1 MLNVTFKNR
10 SKLIQ
15 VLVCCFGFLGCCST
29 ISAKESLLV
38 FAAVG
43 ARQPLMEISN
53 RFERKFDTEIVYD
66 FGGTGRL
73 ANKVFI
79 GQKPDVFIAGS
90 EKWAVILKERGYIN
104 GYHPIVRHT
113 PVFIVF
119 KHQTAI
125 RTIDDILQKNYK
137 VALGDPKA
145 CAIGATTQSILSN
158 LEIEKEEIN
167 LCAYGTTVK
176 QLVFWVESGV
186 ADVSIVWH
194 ADAVQSG
201 KVDIL
206 PIPEEKNAPSFIPI
220 CLMKT
225 AKDKQVAN
233 EFVAYVLEEGK
244 GIFVSH
250 GFQI

>member
-1 MLNVTFKNR
+1 MLNITFKNG

-15 VLVCCFGFLGCCST
+15 VMVCCFSLLGCYST

-38 FAAVG
+38 FAAIG
-43 ARQPLMEISN
+43 ARQPLMEIAD
-53 RFERKFDTEIVYD
+53 RFEKKFDTEIVYD

-90 EKWAVILKERGYIN
+90 EKWVVILKERGYID
-104 GYHPIVRHT
+104 GYHPIARHT
-113 PVFIVF
+113 PVFIVS
-119 KHQTAI
+119 KHRESIHTLE
-125 RTIDDILQKNYK
+125 DILQKEYK
-137 VALGDPKA
+137 VALGNPKA
-145 CAIGATTQSILSN
+145 CAIGATSQSILSN
-158 LEIEKEEIN
+158 LGIDQKDIN
-167 LCAYGTTVK
+167 LSAYGTTVK

-186 ADVSIVWH
+186 ADISIVWH

-201 KVDIL
+201 KVRIL

-225 AKDKQVAN
+225 AEDKQMAKA
-233 EFVAYVLEEGK
+233 FVSYVLEEGK
-244 GIFVSH
+244 GIFESH